1 MDPGSAS
8 DAELSDRACR
18 YLARRDRSRAEMQ
31 RYLERYCDD
40 DQVVSRLLDDLQQRG
55 LLSESR
61 LADQVIRSRRAR
73 ASAGRIRQEMARR
86 GISDDVIAQ
95 STEGLDGGDLNSALA
110 LWRKRFRTPPADRS
124 QRERQLRFL
133 LNRGFSLA
141 IALKVLRTAGASED

>member
-1 MDPGSAS
+1 
-8 DAELSDRACR
+8 
-18 YLARRDRSRAEMQ
+18 MQ

-40 DQVVSRLLDDLQQRG
+40 DQVVARLLDDLQSRG

-73 ASAGRIRQEMARR
+73 ASAGRIRQEMGRR

-95 STEGLDGGDLNSALA
+95 STAGLDDGDLNSALD
-110 LWRKRFRTPPADRS
+110 LWRKRFRAPPADRS

-141 IALKVLRTAGASED
+141 IALKVLRTAVPSEE